1 MKFLVDTPVPLL
13 VGYALALFSLGVL
26 YSMMFLHRKTV
37 LADLRGKD
45 LMWQIL
51 ELSAI
56 IWMILMP
63 TMVVCDLLG
72 VHASTAVWTSMDA
85 IYLINVGGK
94 ITSKYFESRKP

>member
-1 MKFLVDTPVPLL
+1 MKFLVDTPAPLL
-13 VGYALALFSLGVL
+13 VGYALALFSLGAL
-26 YSMMFLHRKTV
+26 YSMMFLHRKNV

-45 LMWQIL
+45 LTWQIL

-56 IWMILMP
+56 IWMVLMP
-63 TMVVCDLLG
+63 MMVVCDLLG

-94 ITSKYFESRKP
+94 VTSKYFESRKS

>member
-1 MKFLVDTPVPLL
+1 MKFLIETPVPLL
-13 VGYALALFSLGVL
+13 IGYSLALFSLGAL
-26 YSMMFLHRKTV
+26 YSMMFLHRRNV

-45 LMWQIL
+45 MTWQIL

-56 IWMILMP
+56 VWMVLMP

-72 VHASTAVWTSMDA
+72 LHATTEAWTSMDA

-94 ITSKYFESRKP
+94 VTSKYFEARKP